1 MRFPMR
7 RAFLI
12 LVLASFTASVAVL
25 LHTDL
30 HECLEDRPPRHLAR
44 LCTVVPSTFVSSH
57 SYFAISTRGGDLH
70 LRTHAS
76 EAGIDR
82 WNESREINRH
92 SLHQLFHTS
101 LQGSKRKKYCKP
113 FRFLFFFSQ
122 ISQSQPILEKSI
134 KIRLCLIDVRIE

>member
-12 LVLASFTASVAVL
+12 FVLASFTASVLAVL

-57 SYFAISTRGGDLH
+57 SYFAISTRGGGSH
-70 LRTHAS
+70 LRARAS

-82 WNESREINRH
+82 WNESRRFVARNQ
-92 SLHQLFHTS
+92 SALFTS
-101 LQGSKRKKYCKP
+101 IIISFESTRIKEKKMLQTFS
-113 FRFLFFFSQ
+113 FSFFFSPN
-122 ISQSQPILEKSI
+122 ISEST
-134 KIRLCLIDVRIE
+134 DT